1 MAVVATVFMGQ
12 VEGPMFIRAYLDRLT
27 RSELFM
33 LPTVGMACVS
43 GSTMVAYALILKG
56 VLANAEAHVLTA
68 SMISAPAGVL
78 LARII
83 APSEPIEAQEDFDH
97 ASLKR

>member
-1 MAVVATVFMGQ
+1 
-12 VEGPMFIRAYLDRLT
+12 MFIRAYLDRLT

-33 LPTVGMACVS
+33 LLRVGMACLS

-56 VLANAEAHVLTA
+56 VLANAATHVLTA
-68 SMISAPAGVL
+68 SLISAPAGVL

-83 APSEPIEAQEDFDH
+83 ALPSRSRRRRTLTTP
-97 ASLKR
+97 R